1 MKAGE
6 IRQAF
11 IEFYRQ
17 KDHRIV
23 KSAPLVPLD
32 DPSLLFTSAG
42 MVQFKKYFAG
52 TAELPYRRAVS
63 VQKCLRVTDIDEVGR
78 TPRHDTFFEMLGHF
92 SFGDYFKKE
101 AITWNWDLFT
111 RVYKLDPEKLTASVY
126 QDDDEAYEIWRQVV
140 GLAEAKII
148 RLGKEHNFWG
158 PAGGTGACGPC
169 SELHYDL
176 GPQSDPE
183 HPGARPGDDCNRYVE
198 VGNFVFP
205 QFDRQA
211 DGSDLPLKNRG
222 IDTGIGLERLA
233 MAVQGKTSIF
243 HTDLFWPLVQ
253 RAAQVCKRPYEGNE
267 VPLHIIADHVRALTF
282 ALGEGILPSNEGR
295 GYVIRRLIRRSA
307 VQGYTLGLEEP
318 FLFSLVDLV
327 VEIMRA
333 AYPEIEEGRERAVLA
348 LRNEEERFR
357 STLEHGIEKL
367 QAVLEQAGRAPG
379 RQVPGAEAFL
389 LYDTYGL
396 PLDLIRDMA
405 LGQGVEV
412 DEEGFDRCMKE
423 QKQRSRAAA
432 TFHQEMETISW
443 THVNGGAH
451 SEFLGYETL
460 RATGCRVR
468 RYAELQGDRPRLV
481 VVLDRTPFYGQSGGQ
496 VGDTGIL
503 RSGQTVLRV
512 DDVLRKADEIHHVIS
527 VDVGHELQQTA
538 DEEGHDRAG
547 EISRMRT
554 LLADDGTEWEAI
566 VDEARRSAVARHHTA
581 THLLQAAL
589 RTVLGKHVAQAGS
602 LVAPDRLR
610 FDFTHFATLSLE
622 EKEEVERI
630 ANRIIQENLPVEVA
644 FTTYDDAIRD
654 GVTALFGEKYDAE
667 QVRRVRIG
675 DFSEELC
682 GGTHLNATGEIG
694 ALIILDESAVAAG
707 TRRIEAV
714 CGQSALGEVQR
725 MREQAAQLRRL
736 LGSAAEDVVPT
747 VEGLVQEVGA
757 LRKEL
762 ARARRGDGVSRL
774 DSLFSDAETVGANRL
789 LVGEVQAASV
799 DELRHLGDRVRE
811 RLGQGAAVLCAGIGK
826 KTTFL
831 ALVTH
836 ELSESGLL
844 RADEIVR
851 KVASAAGGSGGGKP
865 HMALG
870 GAGDQSKVPEA
881 LEEARRLLRAALEKA

>member
-1 MKAGE
+1 
-6 IRQAF
+6 
-11 IEFYRQ
+11 
-17 KDHRIV
+17 
-23 KSAPLVPLD
+23 
-32 DPSLLFTSAG
+32 
-42 MVQFKKYFAG
+42 
-52 TAELPYRRAVS
+52 
-63 VQKCLRVTDIDEVGR
+63 
-78 TPRHDTFFEMLGHF
+78 
-92 SFGDYFKKE
+92 
-101 AITWNWDLFT
+101 
-111 RVYKLDPEKLTASVY
+111 
-126 QDDDEAYEIWRQVV
+126 
-140 GLAEAKII
+140 
-148 RLGKEHNFWG
+148 
-158 PAGGTGACGPC
+158 
-169 SELHYDL
+169 
-176 GPQSDPE
+176 
-183 HPGARPGDDCNRYVE
+183 
-198 VGNFVFP
+198 
-205 QFDRQA
+205 
-211 DGSDLPLKNRG
+211 
-222 IDTGIGLERLA
+222 
-233 MAVQGKTSIF
+233 
-243 HTDLFWPLVQ
+243 
-253 RAAQVCKRPYEGNE
+253 
-267 VPLHIIADHVRALTF
+267 
-282 ALGEGILPSNEGR
+282 
-295 GYVIRRLIRRSA
+295 
-307 VQGYTLGLEEP
+307 
-318 FLFSLVDLV
+318 
-327 VEIMRA
+327 
-333 AYPEIEEGRERAVLA
+333 
-348 LRNEEERFR
+348 
-357 STLEHGIEKL
+357 
-367 QAVLEQAGRAPG
+367 
-379 RQVPGAEAFL
+379 
-389 LYDTYGL
+389 
-396 PLDLIRDMA
+396 
-405 LGQGVEV
+405 
-412 DEEGFDRCMKE
+412 
-423 QKQRSRAAA
+423 
-432 TFHQEMETISW
+432 
-443 THVNGGAH
+443 
-451 SEFLGYETL
+451 
-460 RATGCRVR
+460 
-468 RYAELQGDRPRLV
+468 
-481 VVLDRTPFYGQSGGQ
+481 
-496 VGDTGIL
+496 
-503 RSGQTVLRV
+503 
-512 DDVLRKADEIHHVIS
+512 
-527 VDVGHELQQTA
+527 
-538 DEEGHDRAG
+538 
-547 EISRMRT
+547 MRT

-630 ANRIIQENLPVEVA
+630 ANRIIQENLPVEVE

-736 LGSAAEDVVPT
+736 LGSAAEDVAPT

-831 ALVTH
+831 ALVTR

-851 KVASAAGGSGGGKP
+851 KVAGAAGGSGGGKP